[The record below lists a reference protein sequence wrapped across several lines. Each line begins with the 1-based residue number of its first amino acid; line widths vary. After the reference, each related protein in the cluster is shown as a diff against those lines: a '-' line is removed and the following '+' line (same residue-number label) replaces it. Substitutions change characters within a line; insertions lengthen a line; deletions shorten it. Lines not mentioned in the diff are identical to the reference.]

1 MSLPK
6 PLETIALK
14 LAEKVTESAL
24 EALLNALLGSR
35 DPVSAVE
42 KATVLALSKQSY
54 RRPDL
59 SKKAGPK

>member
-1 MSLPK
+1 VSLPK
-6 PLETIALK
+6 PIENVAIK
-14 LAEKVTESAL
+14 LAEKVTEAAL

-42 KATVLALSKQSY
+42 KATVLAMSKQAY

-59 SKKAGPK
+59 KKK

>member
-6 PLETIALK
+6 PI
-14 LAEKVTESAL
+14 EKVAL
-24 EALLNALLGSR
+24 SLLEKTSEAAVSALLNALLGAR

-42 KATVLALSKQSY
+42 KATVAALSKQAY

-59 SKKAGPK
+59 KKAGK